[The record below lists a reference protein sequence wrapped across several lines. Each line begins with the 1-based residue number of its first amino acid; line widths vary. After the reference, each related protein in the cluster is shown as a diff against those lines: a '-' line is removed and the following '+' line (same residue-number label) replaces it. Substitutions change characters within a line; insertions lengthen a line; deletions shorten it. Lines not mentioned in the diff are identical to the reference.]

1 MEKYNMKAIYLWSA
15 CWCDKDI
22 TDAINIERTIVIYD
36 MEEYSVA
43 PEYIDCLRNKNRAF
57 PTSSSSYSPKSAKF
71 RAYNG
76 LCREKIIGKVVNDFR
91 LFQVHSRFNR
101 FDINSPFSFTCKC
114 NDAVDYALEFLVK
127 YKVTEILCIYTP
139 HTFESFIFIK
149 TLEIC
154 GVSVVRLSASPLPWV
169 VYSLS
174 GLENTSADQFRKIGT
189 LDKDAAN
196 SAVRMYFKKLNT
208 NYENVIPWYERKTPV
223 SIKTLYSGPSF
234 FSIKKIVKWVLKQR
248 IRKEFSR
255 YARNI
260 STESRYGIY
269 FLHSQPE
276 ANTMPEAGI
285 YYDQFQLI
293 KKLSDAMPSDMTLLV
308 KEHPSTFS
316 KECDARYRP
325 KGFYARLCEI
335 RNVKICPIDSPTFRL
350 IDNSKFVASISGM
363 CMTEA
368 LARSIPV
375 ISFNP
380 ARFKGFP
387 SDAVIDGYSANLV
400 SLSERLSELVHKSYS
415 FPKNDVF
422 SSFVNLESFGYVS
435 ASDECIIP
443 NSRLDQLTMSLN
455 AVRKAVTDF

>member
-1 MEKYNMKAIYLWSA
+1 MKAIYLWYE
-15 CWCDKDI
+15 CWCDKGI
-22 TDAINIERTIVIYD
+22 TDSINIENTILIYD
-36 MEEYSVA
+36 VEQYLLA
-43 PEYIDCLRNKNRAF
+43 PDPIDSLRNKNRAF
-57 PTSSSSYSPKSAKF
+57 PTSSSSYTPKSAKIKTF
-71 RAYNG
+71 NG

-91 LFQVHSRFNR
+91 LFQLYSRFNR
-101 FDINSPFSFTCKC
+101 SFLSSPFSFTCKC
-114 NDAVDYALEFLVK
+114 NDAVDYALEFLDK

-154 GVSVVRLSASPLPWV
+154 GVSILRLSPSPLPWL

-174 GLENTSADQFRKIGT
+174 GLENISADQFRKSGM
-189 LDKDAAN
+189 LDKDTAK
-196 SAVRMYFKKLNT
+196 SRVKMYFERLNT
-208 NYENVIPWYERKTPV
+208 NYENAIPWYERKTQV
-223 SIKTLYSGPSF
+223 SIKTLLSDYDSF
-234 FSIKKIVKWVLKQR
+234 FSIKKIFKWVLKQR
-248 IRKEFSR
+248 LRKEFFR
-255 YARNI
+255 YARSI

-269 FLHSQPE
+269 FLHLQPE

-316 KECDARYRP
+316 SACDTRYRP

-335 RNVKICPIDSPTFRL
+335 RNVKICPLDSSPFSL

-380 ARFKGFP
+380 LRFKGFS
-387 SDAVIDGYSANLV
+387 SDAVIDGCSASTL
-400 SLSERLSELVHKSYS
+400 SLSKRLSKLIHKSYS
-415 FPKNDVF
+415 FPENDVF
-422 SSFVNLESFGYVS
+422 SSFVNLESFAYVS
-435 ASDECIIP
+435 AYDEHFVP
-443 NSRLDQLTMSLN
+443 NSIKHQLNMSLN
-455 AVRKAVTDF
+455 VARKAIADF